1 MMEIDNRKVPF
12 TATHYCLES
21 REFLGIG
28 KGQYAEVFLNDK
40 YWYECPILRNAQL
53 PKKYTS
59 SECGKYM
66 RIFKTGMARDFCNIR
81 LFLIGSSYRIK

>member
-1 MMEIDNRKVPF
+1 MEIDNRKVPF

-21 REFLGIG
+21 REFLRIG

-40 YWYECPILRNAQL
+40 YWYECHILRNAQL